1 MDYRSRINYENEKL
15 FLLKCHFL
23 GAELFAMKPPVV
35 DPVETQSLAEQVKR
49 LVTAMDLLGKQLNAN
64 TTNPLPIPRWLLFKR
79 LRCLEIGCC

>member
-23 GAELFAMKPPVV
+23 GAELFATKPPVV

-49 LVTAMDLLGKQLNAN
+49 LVTAMDLLGEQLNAKTKN
-64 TTNPLPIPRWLLFKR
+64 AILK
-79 LRCLEIGCC
+79 CKHH